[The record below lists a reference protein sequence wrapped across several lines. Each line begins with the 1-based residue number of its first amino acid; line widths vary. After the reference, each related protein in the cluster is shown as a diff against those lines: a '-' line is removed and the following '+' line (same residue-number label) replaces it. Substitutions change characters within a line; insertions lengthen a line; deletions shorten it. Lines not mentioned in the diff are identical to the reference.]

1 MFDQCTEFSDC
12 CANQMIEPKEEDSGL
27 LQRGMFYC
35 ILAQKWIIG
44 EAKMERES
52 KAHQCAGWESLL
64 HTSNLK

>member
-1 MFDQCTEFSDC
+1 MFDQCTEVSDYN
-12 CANQMIEPKEEDSGL
+12 ANQMIEPEDSGL

-52 KAHQCAGWESLL
+52 QAHQCAGWELLL